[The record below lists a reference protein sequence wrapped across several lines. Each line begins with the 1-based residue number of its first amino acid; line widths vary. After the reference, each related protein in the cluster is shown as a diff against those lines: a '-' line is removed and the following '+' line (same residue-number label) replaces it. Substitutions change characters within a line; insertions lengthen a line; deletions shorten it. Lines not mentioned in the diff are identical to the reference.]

1 MLKDSSILF
10 IINNL
15 ELGGAGK
22 MMKYVI
28 NISSPWFKY
37 VSLIEV
43 YAKEASKEIP
53 SSVKTFP
60 LGIEEKGVLSFRY
73 KIIKTVREIVKRE
86 KPDIVLTF
94 VSDMCVNTRIAT
106 FGLNTVVC
114 SADRGDPYT
123 ETMPWKILIPWAF
136 NRSDYCFFQ
145 LDKARDFYS
154 AKVQKK
160 SFVIPNVFI
169 ARTGNTPYSGE
180 RKKTIVSAGRFVI
193 EKGYDVLIKAFAK
206 VHEKHPEYTMTIYGE
221 GPFLGQYHKLAQEL
235 GVDELITYP
244 GYVKDVAASVRE
256 DGVFVL
262 PSRYEGIP
270 NSLIEALSVGIPCV
284 STDCTPGGPMFLT
297 KGGKNGLI
305 VPIDD
310 IEAMTDAILRIIE
323 DPQLAKVLETKG
335 PEIVNELKDEVI
347 GKMWYD
353 AFEKI
358 FSDHDKN

>member
-1 MLKDSSILF
+1 MQDKSILF

-15 ELGGAGK
+15 DLGGAGK

-28 NISSPWFKY
+28 NISSAWFKN

-53 SSVKTFP
+53 ERVKAFP
-60 LGIEEKGVLSFRY
+60 LGIEVKGVFGFRY
-73 KIIKTVREIVKRE
+73 KIIKSIRDIVKCE
-86 KPDIVLTF
+86 KPDLVLTF

-106 FGLNTVVC
+106 LGLNTIVC

-123 ETMPWKILIPWAF
+123 ETFPWTILTPWAF
-136 NRSDYCFFQ
+136 NKSDYCFFQ
-145 LDKARDFYS
+145 LDKARDCYS

-169 ARTGNTPYSGE
+169 ARPGNTPYNGE
-180 RKKTIVSAGRFVI
+180 RKKTIVSAGRFVV
-193 EKGYDVLIKAFAK
+193 EKGYDVLIKVFAK
-206 VHEKHPEYTMTIYGE
+206 VHKKYPEYTMTIYGE
-221 GPFLGQYHKLAQEL
+221 GPFIDQYHKLAQEL
-235 GVDELITYP
+235 SVDDFITYP
-244 GYVKDVAASVRE
+244 GYVKDVAASIRE

-284 STDCTPGGPMFLT
+284 ATDCSPGGPMFLT
-297 KGGKNGLI
+297 KGGKNGII

-310 IEAMTDAILRIIE
+310 VEAMTDAVLRIIE
-323 DPQLAKVLETKG
+323 NPKLAKELEIKG
-335 PEIVNELKDEVI
+335 PEILDDLKDEVI
-347 GKMWYD
+347 SKMWYD
-353 AFEKI
+353 VFKQILEI
-358 FSDHDKN
+358 N

>member
-1 MLKDSSILF
+1 MQDKSILF
-10 IINNL
+10 VINNL
-15 ELGGAGK
+15 NLGGAGK

-28 NISSPWFKY
+28 NKATAWFKN

-43 YAKEASKEIP
+43 YVKEASNEIP
-53 SSVKTFP
+53 ASVKTFP
-60 LGIEEKGVLSFRY
+60 LSIEVKGVISFRY
-73 KIIKTVREIVKRE
+73 RIIKTIREIIKRE

-94 VSDMCVNTRIAT
+94 VTDMCVNTRIAT
-106 FGLNTVVC
+106 LGLNTIVC
-114 SADRGDPYT
+114 SADRGDPYSRSF
-123 ETMPWKILIPWAF
+123 PWTILEPWAF
-136 NRSDYCFFQ
+136 DRSDYCFFQ
-145 LDKARDFYS
+145 LDEARDHYS

-169 ARTGNTPYSGE
+169 AKPGNTPYSGE

-221 GPFLGQYHKLAQEL
+221 GPLINQYHKLAQEL
-235 GVDELITYP
+235 GVDEIITYP

-262 PSRYEGIP
+262 SSRYEGIP
-270 NSLIEALSVGIPCV
+270 NSLIEALSVGTPCV
-284 STDCTPGGPMFLT
+284 STDCSPGGPMFLT

-310 IEAMTDAILRIIE
+310 IDAMTNAILRIIE
-323 DPQLAKVLETKG
+323 NPQLAKELETQG
-335 PEIVNELKDEVI
+335 PEIVNELMY
-347 GKMWYD
+347 G
-353 AFEKI
+353 
-358 FSDHDKN
+358 

>member
-1 MLKDSSILF
+1 MQNRSILF
-10 IINNL
+10 VINNL
-15 ELGGAGK
+15 DLGGAGK

-28 NISSPWFKY
+28 NKSSVWFKN

-43 YAKEASKEIP
+43 YAKEASKDIP
-53 SSVKTFP
+53 ASVKAFP
-60 LGIEEKGVLSFRY
+60 LGIEVKGVVGFRY
-73 KIIKTVREIVKRE
+73 RLIKAIREIVKRE
-86 KPDIVLTF
+86 KPDMVLTF

-106 FGLNTVVC
+106 LGLNTIVC

-123 ETMPWKILIPWAF
+123 ETFPWTILVPWAF

-145 LDKARDFYS
+145 LDKARDGYS

-169 ARTGNTPYSGE
+169 ARPGNTPYSGE

-221 GPFLGQYHKLAQEL
+221 GPFLDQYHKLAQEL
-235 GVDELITYP
+235 GVDDLITYP

-297 KGGKNGLI
+297 RGGKNGLI

-310 IEAMTDAILRIIE
+310 TEAMMDAILRIIE